1 MKTFGRISLFILC
14 GILCFVGGAY
24 VNSLYTKWFY
34 PNRYEQQQEFQEYA
48 NQQKPTLPQTTQ
60 ESPKEPSVLEEP
72 VAVAASDA
80 DSTDCDT
87 VFVVMK
93 YDMQQRTTVQEEST
107 IPAKYMGMSRDQL
120 QEAIQL
126 YVAAPPLSE
135 LNQGFVTAELV
146 SFSPQK
152 VVVKKSYQQ
161 QETADQFI
169 LLAEGNYVTVYRNDL
184 ETVYLY
190 TDIRV
195 DELPV
200 EVQHEIIHQKY
211 MDSEEELYNFLE
223 SYSS

>member
-1 MKTFGRISLFILC
+1 MKTFGRISLFIFC
-14 GILCFVGGAY
+14 GILCFAGGAY
-24 VNSLYTKWFY
+24 VNALYTKWFY

-48 NQQKPTLPQTTQ
+48 NQQKPALPQTTQ
-60 ESPKEPSVLEEP
+60 DSPKEPSSLEEP
-72 VAVAASDA
+72 VAVAVSDA

-87 VFVVMK
+87 IFVVMK

-161 QETADQFI
+161 QEVADQFI